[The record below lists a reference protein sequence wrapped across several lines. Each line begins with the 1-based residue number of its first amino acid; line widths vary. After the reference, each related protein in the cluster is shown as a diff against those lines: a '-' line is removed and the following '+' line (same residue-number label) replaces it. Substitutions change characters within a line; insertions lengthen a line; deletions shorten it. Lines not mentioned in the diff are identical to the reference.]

1 MSELHNAQ
9 KTTPDTYLINIEYT
23 GYTGADTGGAAGRRP
38 KPPEPLR
45 GGNASPW
52 AKKKPSFFLSLYDKR
67 QYKIKKGNQLF
78 SVFSEKHHNKIRKN
92 VINTLESEFFYKD
105 SLNKKFAFFV

>member
-1 MSELHNAQ
+1 MSEPHNAQ

-45 GGNASPW
+45 GGDASPW
-52 AKKKPSFFLSLYDKR
+52 AKKKPSFFHPFLINVSTKSRKETNFFPYFLKNIIIKSG
-67 QYKIKKGNQLF
+67 KIK
-78 SVFSEKHHNKIRKN
+78 
-92 VINTLESEFFYKD
+92 
-105 SLNKKFAFFV
+105 